1 MSKAKTKR
9 VNMRFNEEFIQ
20 LCMDTAAKRGQNL
33 TEFTEQGM
41 ILNLTRTP
49 IKFKPLDEAPE

>member
-1 MSKAKTKR
+1 MSKAKRKR
-9 VNMRFNEEFIQ
+9 INMRFNEEFIQ
-20 LCMDTAAKRGQNL
+20 LCTDTAAKRGQNL

-49 IKFKPLDEAPE
+49 IKYKPVDEASE